1 MYTNMQPSGN
11 RTYKD
16 RLFRL
21 LFSDKQTL
29 LELYNALNQTHYKDP
44 EDLELTTLDDVLY
57 MKMKNDVSMLIS
69 SHLCLYEHQS
79 TFNPNMP
86 LRGLLYFA
94 ELYRQ
99 IAGSKH
105 LYSTRLI
112 PLPTPVY
119 FVFYNGNQDIGEE
132 KVLRLSDA
140 FQHGNEQSKMELEA
154 HMINI
159 NYGHNKE
166 LMEQCR
172 TLRDYS
178 ILVNKIKSYGK
189 VMELTQAIGQAIEEC
204 IAEGVLRDF
213 LMKRRSEVVNSLL
226 TEYDEERVLADL
238 SREFYEDGESA
249 GIQKGLL
256 KGIQKGFQEG
266 IPQGE
271 NKKLTE
277 QIQKKL
283 QKNKTAEQ
291 IADELEEP
299 LAHIQEL
306 IARIQIL

>member
-21 LFSDKQTL
+21 LFSDKLTL
-29 LELYNALNQTHYKDP
+29 LELYNALNQTHYTDP
-44 EDLELTTLDDVLY
+44 EDLELTTLNDVLY

-112 PLPTPVY
+112 SLPTPVY
-119 FVFYNGNQDIGEE
+119 FVFYNGNQEIGEE
-132 KVLRLSDA
+132 KVLKLSDA
-140 FQHGNEQSKMELEA
+140 FQHSNEQSKMELEA

-159 NYGHNKE
+159 NYGHNRE

-178 ILVNKIKSYGK
+178 ILVNKIKSYGQT
-189 VMELTQAIGQAIEEC
+189 MDLTKAIGQAIEEC
-204 IAEGVLRDF
+204 IAEGVLHDF
-213 LMKRRSEVVNSLL
+213 LMKRRIEVVNSLL

-249 GIQKGLL
+249 GIQKG
-256 KGIQKGFQEG
+256 
-266 IPQGE
+266 E
-271 NKKLTE
+271 NKKLNDL
-277 QIQKKL
+277 IRKKL
-283 QKNKTAEQ
+283 KKNKTAEQ

>member
-1 MYTNMQPSGN
+1 
-11 RTYKD
+11 
-16 RLFRL
+16 
-21 LFSDKQTL
+21 
-29 LELYNALNQTHYKDP
+29 
-44 EDLELTTLDDVLY
+44 
-57 MKMKNDVSMLIS
+57 
-69 SHLCLYEHQS
+69 
-79 TFNPNMP
+79 
-86 LRGLLYFA
+86 
-94 ELYRQ
+94 
-99 IAGSKH
+99 
-105 LYSTRLI
+105 
-112 PLPTPVY
+112 
-119 FVFYNGNQDIGEE
+119 
-132 KVLRLSDA
+132 
-140 FQHGNEQSKMELEA
+140 
-154 HMINI
+154 
-159 NYGHNKE
+159 
-166 LMEQCR
+166 
-172 TLRDYS
+172 
-178 ILVNKIKSYGK
+178 
-189 VMELTQAIGQAIEEC
+189 MELTQAIGQAIEEC

>member
-1 MYTNMQPSGN
+1 MYTNMQLSGN

-29 LELYNALNQTHYKDP
+29 LELYNALNQTHYTDP

-112 PLPTPVY
+112 SLPTPVY
-119 FVFYNGNQDIGEE
+119 FVFYNGNQEIGEE
-132 KVLRLSDA
+132 KVLKLSDA
-140 FQHGNEQSKMELEA
+140 FQHSNEQSKMELEA

-159 NYGHNKE
+159 NYGHNRE

-178 ILVNKIKSYGK
+178 ILVNKIKSYGQT
-189 VMELTQAIGQAIEEC
+189 MDLTKAIGQAIEEC
-204 IAEGVLRDF
+204 IAEGVLHDF

-249 GIQKGLL
+249 GIQKG
-256 KGIQKGFQEG
+256 
-266 IPQGE
+266 E
-271 NKKLTE
+271 NKKLNDL
-277 QIQKKL
+277 IRKKL
-283 QKNKTAEQ
+283 KKNKTAEQ

>member
-1 MYTNMQPSGN
+1 MYTNMQLSGK

-29 LELYNALNQTHYKDP
+29 LELYNALNQTHYTDP

-79 TFNPNMP
+79 TLNPNMP

-112 PLPTPVY
+112 SLPTPVY
-119 FVFYNGNQDIGEE
+119 FVFYNGNQEIGEE

-140 FQHGNEQSKMELEA
+140 FQHGNEHSKMELEA

-159 NYGHNKE
+159 NYGHNRE

-178 ILVNKIKSYGK
+178 ILVSKIKFYGQT
-189 VMELTQAIGQAIEEC
+189 MDLTGAIRQAIEEC

-256 KGIQKGFQEG
+256 KGIQKGLQEG

-299 LAHIQEL
+299 LAHIQGL

>member
-1 MYTNMQPSGN
+1 
-11 RTYKD
+11 
-16 RLFRL
+16 
-21 LFSDKQTL
+21 
-29 LELYNALNQTHYKDP
+29 
-44 EDLELTTLDDVLY
+44 
-57 MKMKNDVSMLIS
+57 MKNDVSMLIS

-112 PLPTPVY
+112 SLPTPVY
-119 FVFYNGNQDIGEE
+119 FVFYNGNQEIGEE
-132 KVLRLSDA
+132 KVLKLSDA
-140 FQHGNEQSKMELEA
+140 FQHSNEQSKMELEA

-159 NYGHNKE
+159 NYGHNRE

-178 ILVNKIKSYGK
+178 ILVNKIKSYGQT
-189 VMELTQAIGQAIEEC
+189 MDLTKAIGQAIEEC
-204 IAEGVLRDF
+204 IAEGVLHDF

-249 GIQKGLL
+249 GIQKG
-256 KGIQKGFQEG
+256 
-266 IPQGE
+266 E
-271 NKKLTE
+271 NKKLNDL
-277 QIQKKL
+277 IRKKL
-283 QKNKTAEQ
+283 KKNKTAEQ